1 MAIHM
6 GAVVKTYGG
15 YGATKNAG
23 TMTVQ
28 MIARGV
34 SPDDMQVLSFHPGV
48 VFTESVEKAGVTK
61 ETFDWDDGM
70 IHAFDEPLVPFLP
83 CR

>member
-1 MAIHM
+1 MAIHI
-6 GAVVKTYGG
+6 ADTAKTYGG

-23 TMTVQ
+23 TMMVQ

-48 VFTESVEKAGVTK
+48 VYTESVAKAGVPR
-61 ETFDWDDGM
+61 EAFNWDDGK
-70 IHAFDEPLVPFLP
+70 IQAFDKPLVISSP
-83 CR
+83 